1 MMLRRL
7 TAAAAHPNLFLYR
20 LKTTSAVETNLQE
33 KVVTLCRH
41 RGFVFPGSDIYG
53 GLANSFDY
61 GPLGVQMK
69 KNIQDAWW
77 KHFVQS
83 RTDCVGLDSSVILN
97 SKVWEAS
104 GHIGNFTDPMT
115 VCKSCNSRSR
125 ADKLVEN
132 KADVTGIPDAGG
144 LTCDELDD
152 LITKHKI
159 ACPTCGSAD
168 LQKSRQF
175 NLLFRT
181 NMGSTDETSEWVY
194 LRPETAQGA
203 YINFQHVVTT
213 MRRRLPFGVGQ
224 MGKSFRNEISPGHF
238 LFRTRE
244 FEQLELQYFCHPTES
259 DNWFAYWVD
268 ECFNW
273 LVQHGIKPSSL
284 KKRVHDQAELAHY
297 ARATTDIEFLYP
309 FGWSE
314 LWGIA
319 NRTNY
324 DLKKHMDASGEDL
337 QYVDPTSR
345 ETLLPHV
352 IEPALGTG
360 RVMLAMLLDAYDE
373 EEVNGRQRTVLR
385 LHPDIAPYKFAVLPL
400 QSKGILAE
408 KANEIYIQLVKLASC
423 DFDVTQSIGKRYRR
437 QDEIGTPYCVTV
449 DFETLEDG
457 SVTVRERDS
466 MEQVRVPITTL
477 LSGSWSWHQPS

>member
-1 MMLRRL
+1 MLLHRVTKLAASRPSRL
-7 TAAAAHPNLFLYR
+7 LRR
-20 LKTTSAVETNLQE
+20 LKTTLATDTNLQE

-125 ADKLVEN
+125 ADKLIEN
-132 KADVTGIPDAGG
+132 KSDMTGIPDAGG
-144 LTCDELDD
+144 LTCEEIDAL
-152 LITKHKI
+152 LAQHKI
-159 ACPTCGSAD
+159 SCPTC
-168 LQKSRQF
+168 
-175 NLLFRT
+175 
-181 NMGSTDETSEWVY
+181 
-194 LRPETAQGA
+194 A

-244 FEQLELQYFCHPTES
+244 FEQLELQYFCHPTDS
-259 DNWFAYWVD
+259 DTWY
-268 ECFNW
+268 
-273 LVQHGIKPSSL
+273 
-284 KKRVHDQAELAHY
+284 
-297 ARATTDIEFLYP
+297 
-309 FGWSE
+309 
-314 LWGIA
+314 
-319 NRTNY
+319 
-324 DLKKHMDASGEDL
+324 
-337 QYVDPTSR
+337 
-345 ETLLPHV
+345 TLLPHV
-352 IEPALGTG
+352 VEPALGTG

-373 EEVNGRQRTVLR
+373 EEVNGRYGCGHRKGGDLMMDGRQRTVLR

-400 QSKGILAE
+400 QSKGVLAE
-408 KANEIYIQLVKLASC
+408 KANEIYVQLAKLASC

-437 QDEIGTPYCVTV
+437 QDEIGTPFCVTV
-449 DFETLEDG
+449 DFDTLEDG
-457 SVTVRERDS
+457 SVTVRNRDS
-466 MEQVRVPITTL
+466 MDQVRVPVATL
-477 LSGSWSWHQPS
+477 LSGGWTWQP